1 MMIKELTCIVCPVG
15 CHLKVDLGNDHSV
28 SENKCERGI
37 EYGRQELINPK
48 RMVTSTIII
57 EGGIYKRL
65 PVKTSASVTKNLIFD
80 VMKEINKIKVK
91 SPVKMGDVILYN
103 ILGTGFD
110 ILASRDM

>member
-15 CHLKVDLGNDHSV
+15 CRLKIDLDNDYSV
-28 SENKCERGI
+28 VENRCERGI
-37 EYGRQELINPK
+37 EYGRQEIINPK

-57 EGGIYKRL
+57 EGGIYTRL
-65 PVKTSASVTKNLIFD
+65 PVKTSASIPKNLIFD

-91 SPVKMGDVILYN
+91 SPVKMGDVILSN